1 MPHIKSS
8 PTAGHTGRL
17 KSNRIITP
25 KGKGA
30 ALMLSAGNAIT
41 NKSGSS
47 TGDFNK
53 DSIGG
58 LASWFSKL
66 WGTSGATAKTGTGV
80 KGFLSTALSSGE
92 GMMGLGSLLS
102 VAGTF
107 IGTLFDDSAEKQY
120 EIDMRR
126 IDVQEKIGMGQVA
139 NQKLMAENA
148 IRRTGMENMY
158 MGWSPKQADDPGGV
172 FKGTPGLVVGDAP
185 SEVASNTGGI
195 IGGNNQG
202 MITQAKERVV
212 G

>member
-1 MPHIKSS
+1 MAHIKSS

-17 KSNRIITP
+17 KSNRIINP
-25 KGKGA
+25 YAKGA
-30 ALMLSAGNAIT
+30 SLLLNAGNAIT

-66 WGTSGATAKTGTGV
+66 WGTSGSTAKTGTGV
-80 KGFLSTALSSGE
+80 KGFLSNALSSGE

-107 IGTLFDDSAEKQY
+107 IGTLFDDSAEKQHELDTRKLDIY
-120 EIDMRR
+120 EELGREELAINRM
-126 IDVQEKIGMGQVA
+126 K
-139 NQKLMAENA
+139 AEDS
-148 IRRTGMENMY
+148 IKRTASDKTF
-158 MGWSPKQADDPGGV
+158 MGWGLKQLDYPGV
-172 FKGTPGLVVGDAP
+172 YESTPGLVVGDAP
-185 SEVASNTGGI
+185 TQVASNSAGI

-202 MITQAKERVV
+202 IITQAKQGQV
-212 G
+212 